1 MKPSGYPSQ
10 KNRHVVYLLR
20 YHQDDKDRIPWLA
33 MEVLNAILTAP
44 MRLAGE
50 LLLFRPIIVF
60 GSSVAPSDLGPSTS
74 CVLGATSCSNKTGE
88 RINFLIPRGE
98 RVRIL
103 YDSEH
108 PARVALGA
116 AHAKRNMSLASRCN
130 DWCFAV
136 QRQVSH
142 FNSPR
147 LWARRQRRE

>member
-1 MKPSGYPSQ
+1 
-10 KNRHVVYLLR
+10 
-20 YHQDDKDRIPWLA
+20 

-44 MRLAGE
+44 MRPAGE

-88 RINFLIPRGE
+88 RTNFLIPSGE

-116 AHAKRNMSLASRCN
+116 AHARRNMSLASRCN
-130 DWCFAV
+130 DWVLLSKDKYHISIHHVCGHAGNAGNECADIATSFRTDGFISECDV
-136 QRQVSH
+136 PS
-142 FNSPR
+142 
-147 LWARRQRRE
+147 